1 MKKFWS
7 DLGSKVSSLKGLAT
21 IGIVDISGN
30 IISGVF
36 WIFMA
41 GILGAEQYG
50 QISYFLAI
58 AIIGS
63 AVSLV
68 GAENTLMVYTAK
80 NIKIQPTFYII
91 SLLASIISASTLY
104 FLFFNTAM
112 SLLVIGYVI
121 FGLVISEIIG
131 RRLYSLYSKYVILQK
146 ILTIILV
153 VGFYYTIGIN
163 GVILGMALSYFPYL
177 IRIYREF
184 KKAKIDFSL
193 IKPRL
198 GFIIN
203 SYMLSLTG
211 MVIRSSDKLIVGSIF
226 GYTILGNYHVGL
238 LVIEILQLLPAV
250 LYKYTLPH
258 DARGNS
264 NKKLKRLSIYFAIGF
279 VILTFILS
287 PIILPKLFPK
297 FTDIVE
303 IVQISS
309 FALIPSAIASIYASK
324 FLGNE
329 KSKIVL
335 VGLLIYFVVQII
347 LIFTLGKI
355 FGINGVAVSF
365 VLSGTAQA
373 AYLVYMNKIMR
384 INYS

>member
-7 DLGSKVSSLKGLAT
+7 DLGSKVSSLKGLAI

-131 RRLYSLYSKYVILQK
+131 RRLYSIYSKYVILQK

-177 IRIYREF
+177 IC
-184 KKAKIDFSL
+184 
-193 IKPRL
+193 
-198 GFIIN
+198 
-203 SYMLSLTG
+203 
-211 MVIRSSDKLIVGSIF
+211 
-226 GYTILGNYHVGL
+226 
-238 LVIEILQLLPAV
+238 
-250 LYKYTLPH
+250 
-258 DARGNS
+258 
-264 NKKLKRLSIYFAIGF
+264 
-279 VILTFILS
+279 
-287 PIILPKLFPK
+287 
-297 FTDIVE
+297 
-303 IVQISS
+303 IS
-309 FALIPSAIASIYASK
+309 
-324 FLGNE
+324 
-329 KSKIVL
+329 
-335 VGLLIYFVVQII
+335 
-347 LIFTLGKI
+347 
-355 FGINGVAVSF
+355 
-365 VLSGTAQA
+365 
-373 AYLVYMNKIMR
+373 
-384 INYS
+384 

>member
-7 DLGSKVSSLKGLAT
+7 DLGGKVSPLRGLAT

-36 WIFMA
+36 WMFMA
-41 GILGAEQYG
+41 RILGAEQYG

-58 AIIGS
+58 AVIGS

-68 GAENTLMVYTAK
+68 GSENTLMVYTAK
-80 NIKIQPTFYII
+80 NVKIQPTFYII
-91 SLLASIISASTLY
+91 SLSASIISASTLY
-104 FLFFNTAM
+104 FLFFNTGA

-121 FGLVISEIIG
+121 FGLVISEILG
-131 RRLYSLYSKYVILQK
+131 RRLYNLYSKYVILQK
-146 ILTIILV
+146 ILTVILV
-153 VGFYYTIGIN
+153 AGFYYAIGID

-193 IKPRL
+193 IKTRL

-203 SYMLSLTG
+203 SYVLSLAG
-211 MVIRSSDKLIVGSIF
+211 VAIRSSDKLIVGSIF
-226 GYTILGNYHVGL
+226 GYTVLGNYQVGL
-238 LVIEILQLLPAV
+238 QVVEILQLLPAA

-258 DARGNS
+258 DASGNS
-264 NKKLKRLSIYFAIGF
+264 NKKLKKLSIYFAIGF
-279 VILTFILS
+279 VALTVILS
-287 PIILPKLFPK
+287 PIILPELFPK
-297 FTDIVE
+297 FTDVIQ

-309 FALIPSAIASIYASK
+309 FALIPNAIASIYASK

-335 VGLLIYFVVQII
+335 VGLLIYFATQIV
-347 LIFTLGKI
+347 LIFTLGRM
-355 FGINGVAVSF
+355 FGINGVAMSF

-373 AYLVYMNKIMR
+373 VYLVCMNKIVR
-384 INYS
+384 ID